1 MVSLYFNETKKK
13 IELFYL
19 HCYCKTLLSNKS
31 GEFKSDKSGNLQSLK
46 K

>member
-19 HCYCKTLLSNKS
+19 HRYCKTLLSNKS
-31 GEFKSDKSGNLQSLK
+31 GEFKSDQKYLAR
-46 K
+46 